1 MFDWAYL
8 IMLLTLT
15 ASCLRSL
22 LVPAPRSK
30 KPKMDLLDLPAFTRD
45 TLQLSGSNLSTDLLV
60 GANRTRL
67 EAIRE
72 RADRASCSCL
82 LLIEHD
88 PQNFGSKDERLG
100 LAAAERMARVVDAA
114 QILGCSAASV
124 KITAV
129 DDDETLLLVASRLKP
144 IMERAEKLDINLV
157 VSPHVGLTSRA
168 DRVTDLLKKVGGFR
182 IGTYPDFETAAQATT
197 LSSPPPSL
205 KKEKP
210 SKDGKEKP
218 AKEAEPKNLAVSYLH
233 RLTPYASAV
242 CASTTGFCGSGKSA
256 ADANPESLKNE
267 KHLQHVAY
275 ELKPLLEAV
284 ISVGYDGPLALD
296 YRGPGDVIA
305 GLALSRAAIQTALG
319 LDEPDDD
326 DLGLDDDLLDPEEP
340 GVEPPTPQAV

>member
-1 MFDWAYL
+1 
-8 IMLLTLT
+8 
-15 ASCLRSL
+15 
-22 LVPAPRSK
+22 
-30 KPKMDLLDLPAFTRD
+30 MDLLDLPAFTRNE
-45 TLQLSGSNLSTDLLV
+45 LQLSGFNLSTDLLV
-60 GANRTRL
+60 GSNRARL

-129 DDDETLLLVASRLKP
+129 DDDDTLLLVAARLKP

-157 VSPHVGLTSRA
+157 ISPHTGLTARA

-182 IGTYPDFETAAQATT
+182 IGTYPDFETAAHTT
-197 LSSPPPSL
+197 TVSSPLASL

-210 SKDGKEKP
+210 SKDKDKDKDAKDKPVKEVEVKQ
-218 AKEAEPKNLAVSYLH
+218 LAVSYLH

-242 CASTTGFCGSGKSA
+242 CASTTGFCGAGKA
-256 ADANPESLKNE
+256 GVGGDPTLLRNE
-267 KHLQHVAY
+267 KGVTHAAY
-275 ELKPLLEAV
+275 ELRPLLDAV

-305 GLALSRAAIQTALG
+305 GLALSRAAVLTALG
-319 LDEPDDD
+319 LDEIDED
-326 DLGLDDDLLDPEEP
+326 DLGLEDELLDPEEP
-340 GVEPPTPQAV
+340 GAEAPAPQVP